1 MADEIDSIPAI
12 SPDPDEMDSYLRS
25 ARAEAP
31 KQSNFNGLLVFVI
44 VLMAIIMGVGG
55 YTLYEVQQ
63 KLDQSNLLLAQGQE
77 NVKELDDRLAATGTD
92 VSKTLQDMQREI
104 KENFKQIDLLWG
116 HAYRTNKPNI
126 EKNAKAIA
134 RISGEV
140 NKELKTLAQTVHGIE
155 ARFNTLSTEMLRL
168 KQDVQGDNEDM
179 TTQVAM
185 MRGQTQDQAV
195 IVEGNR
201 RTIASLSEQLT
212 DAQEAI
218 DVIDRYRRQINQRL
232 VDLQEQLQDQ
242 AAP

>member
-179 TTQVAM
+179 TTQVAL